1 MLIAYEHESV
11 LNATFL
17 RSDLSSFQSSR
28 IVNDVL
34 SSCCWCDLF
43 DESFHVSVALGEI
56 YKTSERS
63 GLPDL
68 WRWSRHGCWW
78 RAFRGLQCLCFSRL
92 QTLLRLREERRK
104 AILPSVQDPLQEAS
118 RLDFIWLALFQSS
131 LSRNFSNA
139 IVRVFL
145 G

>member
-68 WRWSRHGCWW
+68 WR
-78 RAFRGLQCLCFSRL
+78 
-92 QTLLRLREERRK
+92 
-104 AILPSVQDPLQEAS
+104 
-118 RLDFIWLALFQSS
+118 
-131 LSRNFSNA
+131 
-139 IVRVFL
+139 
-145 G
+145 